1 VSQSTEPVL
10 TITYQPRMTVS
21 ISNAHEVSRSEENW
35 NRKLRIRKAPRL
47 NGAFYPVLRFALDG
61 RPATSTTRGVTV
73 RPNRIKQIWRDG
85 RFVTLGWLSVSHGFT
100 AEVMARQGFDALCV
114 DMQHGLTD
122 MNDVWPMLQAI
133 SQTDTVPVVRVP
145 WNDPAT
151 IMKALDLGA
160 YGIIVP
166 LINTAEDAAKAVAAC
181 RYPPVGMRSSGP
193 VRAVHYGG
201 ADYLAKA
208 NDEIVVMAMIETKE
222 GLANLDAI
230 CATKG
235 LDAVYI
241 GPADLS
247 FALGLPPGP
256 DKTDAVHM
264 ATCDK
269 IRDAAHK
276 HGIKA
281 VMHCASAA
289 FAAGAVKRGFDMVM
303 LTSDLNSMIAGA
315 RRQLEELKAATA

>member
-1 VSQSTEPVL
+1 M
-10 TITYQPRMTVS
+10 RR
-21 ISNAHEVSRSEENW
+21 N
-35 NRKLRIRKAPRL
+35 K
-47 NGAFYPVLRFALDG
+47 
-61 RPATSTTRGVTV
+61 
-73 RPNRIKQIWRDG
+73 IKELWRANKCA
-85 RFVTLGWLSVSHGFT
+85 TLGWLSVSHSFT
-100 AEVMARQGFDALCV
+100 AEVMARLGFDALCV
-114 DMQHGLTD
+114 DLQHGLSE
-122 MNDVWPMLQAI
+122 MKDVVPMLQAI
-133 SQTDTVPVVRVP
+133 SQTDTVPVVRVA
-145 WNDPAT
+145 WNEPAA

-166 LINTAEDAAKAVAAC
+166 LVNTAAEAAAAVAAC

-193 VRAVHYGG
+193 IRAVQYGG
-201 ADYLAKA
+201 ADYVAHA

-230 CATKG
+230 CATPG

-247 FALGLPPGP
+247 FALGLPPRGDNP
-256 DKTDAVHM
+256 DPLHL

-269 IRDAAHK
+269 ILAAAHK
-276 HGIKA
+276 AGIKC

-303 LTSDLNSMIAGA
+303 LTSDVLCLTAGA
-315 RRQLEELKAATA
+315 KKELEELKAKTA

>member
-1 VSQSTEPVL
+1 
-10 TITYQPRMTVS
+10 
-21 ISNAHEVSRSEENW
+21 
-35 NRKLRIRKAPRL
+35 
-47 NGAFYPVLRFALDG
+47 
-61 RPATSTTRGVTV
+61 V
-73 RPNRIKQIWRDG
+73 RPNRIKQMWRDG
-85 RFVTLGWLSVSHGFT
+85 RWVTLGWLSVSHGFT

-122 MNDVWPMLQAI
+122 FSDLWPMLQAI
-133 SQTDTVPVVRVP
+133 SQTETVPVVRVP

-166 LINTAEDAAKAVAAC
+166 LINTAEEAAAAVAAC

-193 VRAVHYGG
+193 LRAAHYGG
-201 ADYLAKA
+201 ANYQAEA
-208 NDEIVVMAMIETKE
+208 NGEIVVLVMIETKE

-230 CATKG
+230 CATPG

-247 FALGLPPGP
+247 YALGLAPRGDNP
-256 DKTDAVHM
+256 DPVHL
-264 ATCDK
+264 ATCDR
-269 IRDAAHK
+269 IRETAHR

-281 VMHCASAA
+281 CMHCASAA
-289 FAAGAVKRGFDMVM
+289 FAAGAVKRGFDLIM
-303 LTSDLNSMIAGA
+303 LTSDVASLTAGA
-315 RRQLEELKAATA
+315 RRQLDDLKAATA

>member
-1 VSQSTEPVL
+1 
-10 TITYQPRMTVS
+10 M
-21 ISNAHEVSRSEENW
+21 
-35 NRKLRIRKAPRL
+35 
-47 NGAFYPVLRFALDG
+47 LRFARRVTG
-61 RPATSTTRGVTV
+61 QTTTRGATV
-73 RPNRIKQIWRDG
+73 RPNKIKQMWRDG
-85 RFVTLGWLSVSHGFT
+85 KFVTLGWLSVSHGFT
-100 AEVMARQGFDALCV
+100 AEVMARQGFDALVV
-114 DMQHGLTD
+114 DMQHGLTV
-122 MNDVWPMLQAI
+122 MANLWPMLQAI
-133 SQTDTVPVVRVP
+133 SQTDTVPVVRVA
-145 WNDPAT
+145 WNEPAA

-166 LINTAEDAAKAVAAC
+166 LVNTAAEAAKAVAAC

-193 VRAVHYGG
+193 VRALHYGG
-201 ADYLAKA
+201 PDYVAHA
-208 NDEIVVMAMIETKE
+208 NDEIVIMAMIETKE

-230 CATKG
+230 CATPG

-247 FALGLPPGP
+247 FALGMAPRGDNP
-256 DKTDAVHM
+256 DPAHV

-303 LTSDLNSMIAGA
+303 LTSDLASMVAGV
-315 RRQLEELKAATA
+315 RRQLDDLKAATVRA

>member
-1 VSQSTEPVL
+1 
-10 TITYQPRMTVS
+10 
-21 ISNAHEVSRSEENW
+21 
-35 NRKLRIRKAPRL
+35 
-47 NGAFYPVLRFALDG
+47 
-61 RPATSTTRGVTV
+61 
-73 RPNRIKQIWRDG
+73 
-85 RFVTLGWLSVSHGFT
+85 
-100 AEVMARQGFDALCV
+100 
-114 DMQHGLTD
+114 MQHGLTD

-133 SQTDTVPVVRVP
+133 SQTDTVPWCACRG
-145 WNDPAT
+145 T
-151 IMKALDLGA
+151 SRHHHEGA
-160 YGIIVP
+160 RPRGYGIIVP
-166 LINTAEDAAKAVAAC
+166 AHQHRGGRGKAVAAC

-201 ADYLAKA
+201 SDYVAKA

-222 GLANLDAI
+222 GIANLDAI
-230 CATKG
+230 CATPG
-235 LDAVYI
+235 STRVHRPPISRSRWACA
-241 GPADLS
+241 PA
-247 FALGLPPGP
+247 

-303 LTSDLNSMIAGA
+303 LTSDLASMIAGV
-315 RRQLEELKAATA
+315 RRQLDDLKAATA